1 VSAAL
6 LLIGSALAVLYVVI
20 IVRMFLSPPVVS
32 GRTYPWVPIVVAV
45 LVSLAFALEFG
56 LLLAIAFRQRWAY
69 IAYLVVVALSVPY
82 AASGAKGNLE
92 RGPGYVALFIVGWAI
107 QIAVVVL
114 LLRRSAR
121 EWYGFGR
128 AGGGR
133 SGERKPEL
141 PGGQEHL

>member
-32 GRTYPWVPIVVAV
+32 GRTY
-45 LVSLAFALEFG
+45 
-56 LLLAIAFRQRWAY
+56 LLAIAFRQRWAY